1 MIELCNRY
9 GHINELDKF
18 IKRMPFEPTVPML
31 TKVFDGCR
39 KYGCLWL
46 GEWATDQFIKLNP
59 SMKLKFQIMD
69 RERK

>member
-1 MIELCNRY
+1 
-9 GHINELDKF
+9 
-18 IKRMPFEPTVPML
+18 MPFEPTVPML

-46 GEWATDQFIKLNP
+46 GEWAIEQFIELNP